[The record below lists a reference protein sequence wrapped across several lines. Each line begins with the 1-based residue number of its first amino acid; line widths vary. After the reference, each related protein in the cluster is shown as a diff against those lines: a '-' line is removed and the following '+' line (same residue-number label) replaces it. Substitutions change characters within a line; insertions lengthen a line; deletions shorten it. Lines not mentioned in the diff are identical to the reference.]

1 MSEVQIRYAS
11 FRSKMDRRKVGRK
24 IWANR
29 WIYLMILPVVL
40 YYILFKYWPML
51 WLRIAFYEPNTEAM
65 GYPIC
70 CL

>member
-1 MSEVQIRYAS
+1 
-11 FRSKMDRRKVGRK
+11 
-24 IWANR
+24 
-29 WIYLMILPVVL
+29 MILPVVL